1 MLSPYLGEE
10 RSEPEGGMESQLR
23 EKLCRVQA
31 ETTGWE
37 KACSGEWLTQREAQ
51 GESSAEG
58 K

>member
-1 MLSPYLGEE
+1 M
-10 RSEPEGGMESQLR
+10 R

-31 ETTGWE
+31 ETIGWE
-37 KACSGEWLTQREAQ
+37 RACSGERLTQREAQ